1 MERNVGR
8 EGDDREMGSLYEDR
22 VPPPLAAK
30 AKARLGWGTPFV
42 LRGRG
47 KCRSFDS
54 GRLRRPLLRMTV
66 LRVRFERSHPSRKK
80 LKRG

>member
-1 MERNVGR
+1 LRDGESVRGPSPPTPSRKNK
-8 EGDDREMGSLYEDR
+8 DAAR
-22 VPPPLAAK
+22 V
-30 AKARLGWGTPFV
+30 GTPFV